1 MEITLLLTIRPIEI
15 TMTTAKDIR
24 TDDHGLFF
32 MYVGM
37 IMHHGISFEKALDE
51 LHFRIL
57 NADYE
62 NDIKGVENNSTKVLE
77 YIEEVLF
84 G

>member
-1 MEITLLLTIRPIEI
+1 MNDVRDTSHRLL
-15 TMTTAKDIR
+15 
-24 TDDHGLFF
+24 F

-37 IMHHGISFEKALDE
+37 IMHHGISFESAIDTMHEK
-51 LHFRIL
+51 IL

-62 NDIKGVENNSTKVLE
+62 NDTRDTENKSTAALV